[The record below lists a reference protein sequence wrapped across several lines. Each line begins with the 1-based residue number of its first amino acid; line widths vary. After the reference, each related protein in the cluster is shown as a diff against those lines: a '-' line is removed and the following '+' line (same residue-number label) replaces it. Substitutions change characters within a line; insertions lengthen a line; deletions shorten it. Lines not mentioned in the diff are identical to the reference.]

1 MSLRMRGNDD
11 DDKSNGTLI
20 TKWNE
25 MSIKHCR
32 KGSYK
37 LSESILSAYE
47 QITTTKLTDFMLH
60 SLISHPPSS
69 LTDSLVMGLVPLSY

>member
-1 MSLRMRGNDD
+1 MRGNDD
-11 DDKSNGTLI
+11 DNKSNGTLI

-32 KGSYK
+32 KGIYK
-37 LSESILSAYE
+37 LSESGPHALICIRADNNNK
-47 QITTTKLTDFMLH
+47 KLTDFMLH

-69 LTDSLVMGLVPLSY
+69 LHSLTHL